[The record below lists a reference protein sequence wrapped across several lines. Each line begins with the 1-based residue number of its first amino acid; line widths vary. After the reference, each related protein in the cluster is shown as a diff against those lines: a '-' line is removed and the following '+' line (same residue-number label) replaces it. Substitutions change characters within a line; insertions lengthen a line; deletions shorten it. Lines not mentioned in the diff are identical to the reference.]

1 MKRETLAQQSPPSM
15 ETWEA
20 GATQVAHP
28 GGNTSGE
35 SLALD
40 CLKTPL
46 LKFQSNEVH
55 LLCVSALLGNP
66 SKVYCLSFLSAL
78 ANRLPV
84 SLTSFL
90 NILEQLAQRTRL
102 QRRNCPRTRA
112 SP

>member
-15 ETWEA
+15 EAWEA
-20 GATQVAHP
+20 GATQVPHP

-66 SKVYCLSFLSAL
+66 SKVYHLAL